1 VKVLIVGARGF
12 IGSHLVE
19 AFTAAGHE
27 VWGAGRPA
35 ATDAGVASSRWITLD
50 YTRPRPPEWARLLSG
65 FHLVI
70 NAVGILRERGQQTF
84 QSLHVAGP
92 QALFTAAHAAGVPR
106 VIQVSALGADA
117 AAIAPY
123 HASKHAADR
132 FLLELPVEGFVV
144 QPSLVYGE
152 GGTSARL
159 FESMASLPV
168 IPLPGNGLQRVQPVH
183 INDLIAAVLLLA
195 QRPWTHD
202 AADRTLPVVGPD
214 PLTMREF
221 LTVLRVAMGL
231 GPARL
236 LPVPRALVVAGARLG
251 DLLPGVL
258 LDSDTL
264 GMLERGNTASSL
276 PLERLLGR
284 PPRAPESFISPT
296 ERGARALRAKL
307 DWALPL
313 LRAGVAAMWLIAGIV
328 SLGLYPVAA
337 SLALLE
343 QIGVPTALAPVM
355 LAGAALL
362 DIVLGLLSLWPRA
375 PRWLWSAQI
384 ALVVVYTIIIS
395 WRLPHLWL
403 EPFGP
408 VAKNLPILALLILLQ
423 QLSRVRK

>member
-12 IGSHLVE
+12 IGSHLDA

-27 VWGAGRPA
+27 VWGAGRA
-35 ATDAGVASSRWITLD
+35 AAPDAGAASGRWITLD
-50 YTRPRPPEWARLLSG
+50 YTRPRPPDWARMLSG

-70 NAVGILRERGQQTF
+70 NAVGILRERGRQTF
-84 QSLHVAGP
+84 QALHVAGP
-92 QALFTAAHAAGVPR
+92 QALFTAAHSAGVPR
-106 VIQVSALGADA
+106 IIQVSALGADA

-123 HASKHAADR
+123 HTSKHAADR

-168 IPLPGNGLQRVQPVH
+168 IPLPGDGLQRVQPVH
-183 INDLIAAVLLLA
+183 IDDLVAAVLLLA
-195 QRPWTHD
+195 QKPGADD
-202 AADRTLPVVGPD
+202 AADITLPVVGPD

-221 LTVLRVAMGL
+221 LIVLRAAMGL
-231 GPARL
+231 GRAL
-236 LPVPRALVVAGARLG
+236 VLPVPRALVVSGARLG
-251 DLLPGVL
+251 DMLPGVL

-276 PLERLLGR
+276 PLQRLLGR
-284 PPRAPESFISPT
+284 PPRAPGSFISPAGR
-296 ERGARALRAKL
+296 EAHVLRAKL
-307 DWALPL
+307 DWVTPL

-328 SLGLYPVAA
+328 SLGLYPVSA

-343 QIGVPTALAPVM
+343 RIGVPTTLAPVM

-362 DIVLGLLSLWPRA
+362 DIALGLLSLWPRA

-384 ALVVVYTIIIS
+384 ALVLVYTGLIS
-395 WRLPHLWL
+395 WRLPELWL